1 MSTNIGRIHD
11 DSSHDNSHDN
21 ILAEINMTPLIDIM
35 LVLLIVFMVTSSIT
49 LESGLDVELPKT
61 SSKTEKKE
69 SNIVII
75 SLDAKAHISVQG
87 KKVEDSNM
95 LKEIIQKALAH
106 EKTDEV
112 IFEGDTTSTV
122 GRMIEIMDIA
132 KSAGAQKF
140 AIATESK

>member
-1 MSTNIGRIHD
+1 MSINFSRNHD
-11 DSSHDNSHDN
+11 DNSQDN

-35 LVLLIVFMVTSSIT
+35 LVLLIVFMVTSSVT

-69 SNIVII
+69 NNIVIV
-75 SLDAKAHISVQG
+75 SLDSKARVSVQG
-87 KKVEDSNM
+87 KKVEDTST
-95 LKEIIQKALAH
+95 LKEIIKNALIQ

-122 GRMIEIMDIA
+122 GKMIEIMDIA

-140 AIATESK
+140 AIATENK